1 MWVSLHADLASVHSS
16 LDQLLERLAE
26 VASELEGSEQE
37 DLTID
42 VYEVERHI
50 KSASRRLLRTV
61 QTLETMQM

>member
-26 VASELEGSEQE
+26 VAGELEGSKQE
-37 DLTID
+37 ELTID

-50 KSASRRLLRTV
+50 KAASRRLRRTV
-61 QTLETMQM
+61 QALETS